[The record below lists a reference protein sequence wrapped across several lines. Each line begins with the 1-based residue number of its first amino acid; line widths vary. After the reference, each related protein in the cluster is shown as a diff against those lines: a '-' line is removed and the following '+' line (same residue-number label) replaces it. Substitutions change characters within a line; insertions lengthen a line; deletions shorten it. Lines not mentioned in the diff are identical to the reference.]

1 MEGRSYKT
9 AFTIAKIGEVLSWA
23 VILIGVLI
31 GLSLMG
37 NYGVG
42 AGMAVIIIIGLPGFF
57 LVYLSQ
63 LTLIFID
70 TENNTRQAMF
80 EIQKTNAMLAET
92 LGSMANNLNIMA
104 KRGGIEK

>member
-23 VILIGVLI
+23 IILIGVLI
-31 GLSLMG
+31 GFALM
-37 NYGVG
+37 NDHGVKVG
-42 AGMAVIIIIGLPGFF
+42 IAVMIIIAIPGFF

-70 TENNTRQAMF
+70 TENNTRQAMS
-80 EIQKTNAMLAET
+80 EIQKTNLMLAET
-92 LGSMANNLNIMA
+92 LGSMANNLNELT
-104 KRGGIEK
+104 KRGGTGK